1 MSVGD
6 PGAEMRI
13 GLTATAVGLAA
24 ILAAPASAQSELV
37 EYFEGPYFGVTNMG
51 VGGFGLFNIGY
62 AAGRATYIFRT
73 DGHYN
78 TAPGQSFTV
87 PLQKNEL
94 GAPVGAFFGRNWQ
107 YGQRVVG
114 VEAYFHST
122 VVRADNFNSP
132 DFIHTG
138 NHSYDI
144 KPHWLA
150 TLTAVAGVAY
160 GRLMLYGQIGPA
172 LGHPVAEIVDLDQ
185 NLVIWTPRARPGIA
199 VGAGVQFAL
208 TPSLAIGVGYRAYA
222 LAPLHVTGNS
232 VDQGTGMPVPGTETN
247 HTIQISAHS
256 VTARIV
262 YRFGQTERAQNRA
275 SPFAWGGLYVGTY
288 LSALWQLGGQVGYDW
303 TFGRDMLAGVSF
315 QAGVGI
321 CCGISYDVALSAR
334 VGRVLGN
341 NLLAYAEATGAYQT
355 GTFFGVVDGA
365 YYAAGLGLEV
375 ALTPR
380 VTAFMEA
387 KAIGAPGLGFTDA
400 YVQGGFNVH
409 LGRR

>member
-1 MSVGD
+1 
-6 PGAEMRI
+6 MRI
-13 GLTATAVGLAA
+13 GLTAIAVGLAT
-24 ILAAPASAQSELV
+24 IITAPASAQNEPP
-37 EYFEGPYFGVTNMG
+37 EYFDGPYFGVTNMG
-51 VGGFGLFNIGY
+51 VGDYGLFNIGF
-62 AAGRATYIFRT
+62 AAGRATYRFLT

-78 TAPGQSFTV
+78 TAAGQSFTV
-87 PLQKNEL
+87 ALPKNEL

-107 YGQRVVG
+107 YGQRVLG

-122 VVRADNFNSP
+122 VVRADDFNSP
-132 DFIHTG
+132 DAIHTG

-150 TLTAVAGVAY
+150 TLTAVAGVAF
-160 GRLMLYGQIGPA
+160 GRVMLYGQIGPA
-172 LGHPVAEIVDLDQ
+172 LGHPVAEIVDLDN
-185 NLVIWTPRARPGIA
+185 NLRIWTPQARPGIA
-199 VGAGVQFAL
+199 VGAGLQFAL
-208 TPSLAIGVGYRAYA
+208 TPSLAVGVGYRAYA

-232 VDQGTGMPVPGTETN
+232 TDQTTGMPVPGTETN

-262 YRFGQTERAQNRA
+262 YRFGQTERAQSRA
-275 SPFAWGGLYVGTY
+275 AAFEWGGLYVGAY
-288 LSALWQLGGQVGYDW
+288 LSALWQAGGQVGYDW

-315 QAGVGI
+315 QAGVAI
-321 CCGISYDVALSAR
+321 CCGVSYDFALSAR
-334 VGRVLGN
+334 IGRVLGD

-355 GTFFGVVDGA
+355 GTFFDVVDGA

-387 KAIGAPGLGFTDA
+387 KAIGAPGLGFADA
-400 YVQGGFNVH
+400 YVQGGFNIH
-409 LGRR
+409 FRRR

>member
-1 MSVGD
+1 
-6 PGAEMRI
+6 MRI
-13 GLTATAVGLAA
+13 GLTAIAVGLAT
-24 ILAAPASAQSELV
+24 IIAAPASAQSEPI
-37 EYFEGPYFGVTNMG
+37 EYFDGAYFGVTNLG
-51 VGGFGLFNIGY
+51 VGGYGLFNIGY
-62 AAGRATYIFRT
+62 AAGRATYRFLI

-78 TAPGQSFTV
+78 SAAGQSFTIAL
-87 PLQKNEL
+87 PKNPL

-107 YGQRVVG
+107 YGTRVYG

-132 DFIHTG
+132 DDIHTG

-160 GRLMLYGQIGPA
+160 GRVMFYGQIGPA

-185 NLVIWTPRARPGIA
+185 SLVIWTPRAVPGIS
-199 VGAGVQFAL
+199 VGAGLQFAL

-232 VDQGTGMPVPGTETN
+232 VDQGTGMPVPGTETD

-256 VTARIV
+256 LTARIV
-262 YRFGQTERAQNRA
+262 YRFGQTERAQSRA
-275 SPFAWGGLYVGTY
+275 APFEWGGFYAGNY
-288 LSALWQLGGQVGYDW
+288 LSALWQIGGQVGYDW
-303 TFGRDMLAGVSF
+303 TFGSDMLAGVSF

-321 CCGISYDVALSAR
+321 CCGRSYDFALSAR
-334 VGRVLGN
+334 IGRVLGN
-341 NLLAYAEATGAYQT
+341 NILGYAEATGAYQT

-365 YYAAGLGLEV
+365 YYAAGLGIEI

-380 VTAFMEA
+380 LTAFMEA
-387 KAIGAPGLGFTDA
+387 KAIGAPGLGFADA
-400 YVQGGFNVH
+400 YVQGGFNIH
-409 LGRR
+409 IGRR